1 MALKKIISWIK
12 QLWEDYWLEFET
24 LDYETK
30 EMLYFENLYRNR

>member
-12 QLWEDYWLEFET
+12 QSWEDYWLELES

-30 EMLYFENLYRNR
+30 EMIYLENLYKNW